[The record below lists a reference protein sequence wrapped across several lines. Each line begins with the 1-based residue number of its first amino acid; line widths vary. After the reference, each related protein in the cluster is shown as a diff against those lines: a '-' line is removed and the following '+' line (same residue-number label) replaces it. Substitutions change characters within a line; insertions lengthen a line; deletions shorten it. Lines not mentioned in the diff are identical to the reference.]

1 MDVAIVGASGTC
13 GRMIATHLLADR
25 VLEPNERLQ
34 LVGRTGGPSERSL
47 PGLRTDLHDAFS
59 ETCPQLDV
67 ALGPEDVVA
76 DIVVMAAGRAFS
88 PLDPVDPA
96 ASPADM
102 PSRDELAVTN
112 LAVFEAHAEALARLG
127 AGHEIVLVLSNPVEL
142 GVEIFSRHLGR
153 HRVIG
158 IGAYSDTLRFRREI
172 AAELGVRR
180 QMVGGFVL
188 GEHGSG
194 MVPAWS
200 TVKVHGRNA
209 AEVDRAVEIM
219 RKGTILA
226 DFPDRL
232 AAQANRLL
240 EYMTS
245 PCPAEAFVFLAGMP
259 PDMRT
264 YLTPWV
270 THMSGGL
277 TANVTAMVTVDLV
290 KTILAG
296 HEVVVAGQVRLDGEA
311 YDIHG
316 PLGVPVVI
324 TPQGWTQVVPPQLW
338 EEEVKLLRRTAESI
352 NAKIEGWSSH
362 A

>member
-1 MDVAIVGASGTC
+1 MDVAIVGASGAC

-25 VLEPNERLQ
+25 VLEPHERLQ
-34 LVGRTGGPSERSL
+34 LVGRTGGPSERAL
-47 PGLRTDLHDAFS
+47 PGLRTDLHDAYS
-59 ETCPQLDV
+59 ETSPQLDV
-67 ALGPEDVVA
+67 ALEPQDVVA
-76 DIVVMAAGRAFS
+76 DIVVMAAGRTFD
-88 PLDPVDPA
+88 PLDPADPA
-96 ASPADM
+96 GSLKTM
-102 PSRDELAVTN
+102 PTRDDLAVAN
-112 LAVFEAHAEALARLG
+112 CAIFEAHAEALARLG

-142 GVEIFSRHLGR
+142 GVEIFARHLGR

-180 QMVGGFVL
+180 QMVGGFIL

-200 TVKVHGRNA
+200 SVTVHGMNA
-209 AEVDRAVEIM
+209 DEVDRAVETM
-219 RKGTILA
+219 RRGTTLA

-232 AAQANRLL
+232 SAEAGRMLKH
-240 EYMTS
+240 MTS
-245 PCPAEAFVFLAGMP
+245 PNAAEAFDFLADMP

-264 YLTPWV
+264 YLKPWV

-277 TANVTAMVTVDLV
+277 TANATAMVTVDLV

-311 YDIHG
+311 YDVHG

-324 TPQGWTQVVPPQLW
+324 TPQGWTQVVPPPLW
-338 EEEVKLLRRTAESI
+338 EEEVKLLRRTAREI
-352 NAKIEGWSSH
+352 NEKIEGWSNG
-362 A
+362 

>member
-1 MDVAIVGASGTC
+1 MDVAIVGASGAC

-25 VLEPNERLQ
+25 VLEPYERLQ
-34 LVGRTGGPSERSL
+34 LVGRAGGPSERAL
-47 PGLRTDLHDAFS
+47 PGLRADLHDAFS
-59 ETCPQLDV
+59 ETTPQIDV

-76 DIVVMAAGRAFS
+76 DIVVMAAGQTFD
-88 PLDPVDPA
+88 PLDPADPGG
-96 ASPADM
+96 SLADM
-102 PSRDELAVTN
+102 PSRDDLATAN
-112 LAVFEAHAEALARLG
+112 CAIFEAHAEALARLG
-127 AGHEIVLVLSNPVEL
+127 AGHEVVLVLSNPVEL
-142 GVEIFSRHLGR
+142 GVEVFARHLGR

-180 QMVGGFVL
+180 QMVSGFIL

-200 TVKVHGRNA
+200 TVKVHGMDA
-209 AEVDRAVEIM
+209 DEVDRAVEIM
-219 RKGTILA
+219 RKGTTLG

-232 AAQANRLL
+232 AAEADRLL
-240 EYMTS
+240 THMTS
-245 PCPAEAFVFLAGMP
+245 PNPAEAFEFLADMP

-264 YLTPWV
+264 YLKPWV

-296 HEVVVAGQVRLDGEA
+296 HEVVIAGQVRLDGEA
-311 YDIHG
+311 YDVHG

-324 TPQGWTQVVPPQLW
+324 TPQGWTQVVPVQLC
-338 EEEVKLLRRTAESI
+338 EEEVKLLRRTAREI
-352 NAKIEGWSSH
+352 NEKIEGWSNG
-362 A
+362 

>member
-1 MDVAIVGASGTC
+1 MDVAIVGASGAC

-25 VLEPNERLQ
+25 VLEPYERLQ
-34 LVGRTGGPSERSL
+34 LVGRAGGPSERAL
-47 PGLRTDLHDAFS
+47 PGLCTDLHDAFS
-59 ETCPQLDV
+59 ETSPQVDV

-76 DIVVMAAGRAFS
+76 DIVVIAAGQTFE
-88 PLDPVDPA
+88 PLDPADPRGSLA
-96 ASPADM
+96 NM
-102 PSRDELAVTN
+102 PSRDDLATAN
-112 LAVFEAHAEALARLG
+112 FAIFEAYAKALARLG

-142 GVEIFSRHLGR
+142 GVEVFARHLGR
-153 HRVIG
+153 HRVLG

-180 QMVGGFVL
+180 QMVSGFML

-200 TVKVHGRNA
+200 TVKVHGMNGD
-209 AEVDRAVEIM
+209 EVDRAVATM
-219 RKGTILA
+219 RRGTVLG

-232 AAQANRLL
+232 AAEAERLL
-240 EYMTS
+240 THMTS
-245 PCPAEAFVFLAGMP
+245 PNAAEAFIFLADMP

-264 YLTPWV
+264 YLKPWV

-277 TANVTAMVTVDLV
+277 TANATAMVTVDLV

-296 HEVVVAGQVRLDGEA
+296 HEAVVAGQVRLDGEA
-311 YDIHG
+311 YDVHG

-324 TPQGWTQVVPPQLW
+324 TPQGWTHVVPVQLW
-338 EEEVKLLRRTAESI
+338 EEEVKLLRRTASDI
-352 NAKIEGWSSH
+352 NEKIEGWSNG
-362 A
+362 

>member
-1 MDVAIVGASGTC
+1 MDVAIVGASGAC

-25 VLEPNERLQ
+25 VLEPYERLQ
-34 LVGRTGGPSERSL
+34 LVGRAGGPSERSL

-59 ETCPQLDV
+59 ETSPQVDV

-76 DIVVMAAGRAFS
+76 DIVVIAAGLTFD
-88 PLDPVDPA
+88 PLDPADPA
-96 ASPADM
+96 GSLADM
-102 PSRDELAVTN
+102 PSRDDLATAN
-112 LAVFEAHAEALARLG
+112 RAIFEDHAEALARLG

-142 GVEIFSRHLGR
+142 GVEVFSRHLDR

-200 TVKVHGRNA
+200 TVKVQGMDPD
-209 AEVDRAVEIM
+209 EVDRAVEIM
-219 RKGTILA
+219 RKGTGLG
-226 DFPDRL
+226 DFPERL
-232 AAQANRLL
+232 AAEADRLL
-240 EYMTS
+240 QRMIS
-245 PCPAEAFVFLAGMP
+245 PNAAEAFVFLARMP

-264 YLTPWV
+264 YLKPWV

-290 KTILAG
+290 KTVLAG
-296 HEVVVAGQVRLDGEA
+296 HEVMVAGQVRLDGEA
-311 YDIHG
+311 YDVHG

-338 EEEVKLLRRTAESI
+338 EEEVKLLRRSASLI
-352 NAKIEGWSSH
+352 NQKIEGWTH
-362 A
+362 G

>member
-1 MDVAIVGASGTC
+1 MDVAIVGASGAC

-25 VLEPNERLQ
+25 VLEPYERLQ
-34 LVGRTGGPSERSL
+34 LVGRAGGPSQRSL
-47 PGLRTDLHDAFS
+47 PGLRTDLRDAFS
-59 ETCPQLDV
+59 ETTPQVDV

-76 DIVVMAAGRAFS
+76 DIVVMAAGQTFD
-88 PLDPVDPA
+88 PLDAADPA
-96 ASPADM
+96 GSLADM
-102 PSRDELAVTN
+102 PSRDDLATAN
-112 LAVFEAHAEALARLG
+112 CAIFEAHAEALARLG

-142 GVEIFSRHLGR
+142 GVEVFSRHLGR

-172 AAELGVRR
+172 ATELGVRR
-180 QMVGGFVL
+180 QMVSGFVL

-200 TVKVHGRNA
+200 TVKVQGMA
-209 AEVDRAVEIM
+209 ADEVDRAVRIM
-219 RKGTILA
+219 RKGTVLA

-232 AAQANRLL
+232 AAEADRLL
-240 EYMTS
+240 AHMVS
-245 PCPAEAFVFLAGMP
+245 PNAAEAFVFLASMP

-264 YLTPWV
+264 YLKPWV

-290 KTILAG
+290 KTVLAG
-296 HEVVVAGQVRLDGEA
+296 HEVVAAGQVRLDGEA
-311 YDIHG
+311 YDVHG

-324 TPQGWTQVVPPQLW
+324 TPQGWTQVVPPQLR
-338 EEEVKLLRRTAESI
+338 EEEVKLLRRTARDI
-352 NAKIEGWSSH
+352 NEKIEGWSNG
-362 A
+362 

>member
-1 MDVAIVGASGTC
+1 MDVAIVGASGAC

-25 VLEPNERLQ
+25 VLEPYERLQ
-34 LVGRTGGPSERSL
+34 LVGRTGGQSARSL

-59 ETCPQLDV
+59 ETSPQIDVGLCPD
-67 ALGPEDVVA
+67 DVVA
-76 DIVVMAAGRAFS
+76 DIVVMAAGETFA
-88 PLDPVDPA
+88 PLDPADPA
-96 ASPADM
+96 GSLADM
-102 PSRDELAVTN
+102 PSRDDLAVAN
-112 LAVFEAHAEALARLG
+112 CAIFEAHAEAIARLG

-142 GVEIFSRHLGR
+142 GVEVFSRHLGR
-153 HRVIG
+153 RRVIG
-158 IGAYSDTLRFRREI
+158 VGAYSDTLRFRREI

-180 QMVGGFVL
+180 QMVSGFVL

-200 TVKVHGRNA
+200 TVKVHGMDD
-209 AEVDRAVEIM
+209 AEVDHAVEIM
-219 RKGTILA
+219 RKGTALA
-226 DFPDRL
+226 DLPDRL
-232 AAQANRLL
+232 TAEANRLL
-240 EYMTS
+240 GHMTS
-245 PCPAEAFVFLAGMP
+245 PYSAEAFDFLAEMP

-264 YLTPWV
+264 YLKPWV

-290 KTILAG
+290 KTILAS

-311 YDIHG
+311 YDVHG

-338 EEEVKLLRRTAESI
+338 EEEVKLLRRTARDI
-352 NAKIEGWSSH
+352 NEKIEGWSNG
-362 A
+362 